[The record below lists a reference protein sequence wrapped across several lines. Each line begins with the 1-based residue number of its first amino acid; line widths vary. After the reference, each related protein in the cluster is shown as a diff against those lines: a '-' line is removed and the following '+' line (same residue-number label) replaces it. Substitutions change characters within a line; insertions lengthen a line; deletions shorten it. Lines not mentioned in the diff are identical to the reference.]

1 MANELKDDTKE
12 EIKLTPTNDFIFKR
26 IFGKE
31 GNEEITKDLL
41 SSILEDKIETIEL
54 SKEQTTDVD
63 VTSDKIG
70 ILDVEV
76 KLSSGTII
84 DLEMQVAKQ
93 RDIEKR
99 LLFYWSK
106 LYSSNVK
113 SGEEYGKLKRV
124 VIIMFSEFNLENLI
138 KIPKYHTE
146 WKLREKNYVNQL
158 LTNDI
163 EIDIIEMKKLDQYI
177 KNGNKIENKKLA
189 NWIKFLTNP
198 DELGEDIMEN
208 VKEIKMAKEELEKI
222 RQDAHDKRVAEL
234 REKYIR
240 DQKAIEGYGYDKGEK
255 NKAITIAKN
264 LLERN
269 VDVEFVKESTGLS
282 NEEIQELLHDKRVAE
297 LREKY
302 IRDQKAIEGYGYDKG
317 LEEGLAKGE
326 KKRENSWKNR
336 KNSRNC

>member
-1 MANELKDDTKE
+1 MANNSENDTKDE
-12 EIKLTPTNDFIFKR
+12 FKLIPTNDFIFKR

-54 SKEQTTDVD
+54 NKEQTTDVD

-106 LYSSNVK
+106 LYSSNIK

-177 KNGNKIENKKLA
+177 KNGNKVENKKLA

-208 VKEIKMAKEELEKI
+208 VKEIKMAKDELEKI

-240 DQKAIEGYGYDKGEK
+240 DQKEVELYGYHEGEK
-255 NKAITIAKN
+255 SKAITIAKKM
-264 LLERN
+264 LEN
-269 VDVEFVKESTGLS
+269 KIDIKTIVACTGLTK
-282 NEEIQELLHDKRVAE
+282 EEI
-297 LREKY
+297 EKL
-302 IRDQKAIEGYGYDKG
+302 K
-317 LEEGLAKGE
+317 
-326 KKRENSWKNR
+326 
-336 KNSRNC
+336 

>member
-1 MANELKDDTKE
+1 MVDELKNNTKD
-12 EIKLTPTNDFIFKR
+12 EIKLIPTNDFIFKR

-70 ILDVEV
+70 ILDVKV
-76 KLSSGTII
+76 KLSNEIII

-93 RDIEKR
+93 RNIEKR

-106 LYSSNVK
+106 LYSNNIK

-146 WKLREKNYVNQL
+146 WKLREKNYVDQL

-177 KNGNKIENKKLA
+177 KNGNKIENKKLV

-208 VKEIKMAKEELEKI
+208 IKEIKMAKDELEKI
-222 RQDAHDKRVAEL
+222 RQDEHDKR
-234 REKYIR
+234 I
-240 DQKAIEGYGYDKGEK
+240 
-255 NKAITIAKN
+255 
-264 LLERN
+264 
-269 VDVEFVKESTGLS
+269 
-282 NEEIQELLHDKRVAE
+282 AE

-317 LEEGLAKGE
+317 LAEGE
-326 KKRENSWKNR
+326 KKRNCNWKSR
-336 KNSRNC
+336 ESFRNC